1 MKPSH
6 PHESH
11 DKADHGHRHGVIDP
25 KIAGTQRG
33 KWAVKWSFA
42 ALLLTA
48 LLQVI
53 VVALSGSV
61 ALLADTLHNVG
72 DAFTAIP
79 LWIAFNLV
87 RRKPTRRFTY
97 GLGRLE
103 DLAGVFIVLVILAS
117 AAAAGYESVVRFL
130 DPQPVKR
137 VWVVA
142 AAALIGFAG
151 NEWVARL
158 RIRVGRG
165 INSAALEAD
174 GRHARIDGLTSL
186 SVLFSAI
193 GSRLGY
199 SLVDPIVGL
208 LITLAI
214 VHIVWD
220 TAKTV
225 LMRLLDG
232 IDPRLVDEIQAAV
245 KRTEGV
251 EDISEVRVRWIG
263 HQLLAEVNLAVQGDV
278 SVAAGHDIA
287 DNARRAV
294 LQQLDFISNVVI
306 HVDPLDSSGEAFH
319 QSHGATGTSDVLFLA
334 SKSFSHSIGKK
345 VEL

>member
-1 MKPSH
+1 MKRSRH
-6 PHESH
+6 HKFH
-11 DKADHGHRHGVIDP
+11 DDAGHRHQHGAIDP
-25 KIAGTQRG
+25 KITSTERG

-42 ALLLTA
+42 LLMVTA

-53 VVALSGSV
+53 VVAFSGSV
-61 ALLADTLHNVG
+61 ALLADTLHNLG
-72 DAFTAIP
+72 DAFTALP
-79 LWIAFNLV
+79 LWIAFILI

-117 AAAAGYESVVRFL
+117 AAAAGYESVVRFF
-130 DPQPVKR
+130 DPRPVKL

-158 RIRVGRG
+158 RIKVGQE
-165 INSAALEAD
+165 IKSAALEAD

-186 SVLFSAI
+186 SVLFGAL

-199 SLVDPIVGL
+199 PLVDPVVGM

-214 VHIVWD
+214 LHIVWD
-220 TAKTV
+220 TAKSV

-232 IDPRLVDEIQAAV
+232 VDPGLVDKIESAV
-245 KRTEGV
+245 KRTDGV

-263 HQLLAEVNLAVQGDV
+263 HQLLAEINLAVKATL
-278 SVAAGHDIA
+278 SVAAGHDVA
-287 DNARRAV
+287 EKARHAI
-294 LQQLDFISNVVI
+294 LQQIDFISNVVI

-319 QSHGATGTSDVLFLA
+319 RSEGRDEDKPG
-334 SKSFSHSIGKK
+334 
-345 VEL
+345 